1 MIPILQYSYKSIQ
14 YLCFH
19 KPFKVFDYACSHLQ
33 FLRGRLHLK
42 IQRNFSVVS
51 TPPEAGMTR
60 ACRLCGSLSVHAVNG
75 GREMAMV
82 DGFGCVAAVG
92 ALIHHDGERQPSALT
107 LSRI

>member
-1 MIPILQYSYKSIQ
+1 MPWG
-14 YLCFH
+14 H
-19 KPFKVFDYACSHLQ
+19 A
-33 FLRGRLHLK
+33 K
-42 IQRNFSVVS
+42 IGAAENTKKIKCCLNS
-51 TPPEAGMTR
+51 PEAGMTR